1 MVSYISNTQ
10 LTPDVVDKKS
20 CVIVPCLFGALG
32 ISLAF
37 CDVHVARLPL
47 MWTSV
52 LAELSYVFSC
62 CFFVLNPI
70 SSFWSSLD
78 GVGLCFLCTVETYMD
93 PSYFPPDNYAS

>member
-52 LAELSYVFSC
+52 LAELSYVF
-62 CFFVLNPI
+62 P
-70 SSFWSSLD
+70 
-78 GVGLCFLCTVETYMD
+78 VGFLCSIQLV
-93 PSYFPPDNYAS
+93 PFGAH